1 MLKLCYACFMMYP
14 ILYSVDSN
22 DNVRVWSMEQ
32 NGNKYRT
39 HSGVEGSDK
48 IVISDWSG
56 ADPKNVGKSNATSG
70 ENQAKAEIDA
80 QYTKKLK
87 TGYHTEKK
95 NAAQGTSYVEPMLA
109 QTLHKLS
116 KQPNF
121 AKDQW
126 GMQCKFNGNRCV
138 ATKDGLFTRKG
149 EKYSSVPHIEN
160 ALKPFFKQYPNA
172 VLDGELFNNDLRQQL
187 NEISK
192 LIRKTKNVDASD
204 LAASEKLVKFYIY
217 DGYNFT
223 GKSDILDEAVPYSE
237 RKNWIDKVVI
247 PLSDYFVE
255 VDTKIVESND
265 HMNELFKTLL
275 SDQQEGGIL
284 RKMDSGYEHKRSKN
298 LVKVKSEDDSE
309 GIILDIT
316 DGDGNWKGAATNVT
330 LKWKNK
336 TFDGVFKGSY
346 ETRQLIL
353 KNKTNWVGKTVTFL
367 YMGLTGLGT
376 PQYARIDPSNCFKSD
391 R

>member
-1 MLKLCYACFMMYP
+1 
-14 ILYSVDSN
+14 
-22 DNVRVWSMEQ
+22 
-32 NGNKYRT
+32 
-39 HSGVEGSDK
+39 
-48 IVISDWSG
+48 
-56 ADPKNVGKSNATSG
+56 
-70 ENQAKAEIDA
+70 
-80 QYTKKLK
+80 LK
-87 TGYHTEKK
+87 TGYHK
-95 NAAQGTSYVEPMLA
+95 NVKDVDQGTSYVEPMLA
-109 QTLHKLS
+109 QPLHKLS

-121 AKDQW
+121 AKEQW

-160 ALKPFFKQYPNA
+160 ALKSFFEEYPTA

-217 DGYNFT
+217 DGYSFEGNT
-223 GKSDILDEAVPYSE
+223 ADILDEATPYSE

-247 PLSDYFVE
+247 PLSEYFVE
-255 VDTKIVESND
+255 VDTKIVKSDD
-265 HMNELFKTLL
+265 HMNELFQSLL
-275 SDQQEGGIL
+275 NDQQEGGIL

-298 LVKVKSEDDSE
+298 LVKIKSEDDSE
-309 GIILDIT
+309 GIVLDIT

-336 TFDGVFKGSY
+336 TFDAVFKGSY
-346 ETRQLIL
+346 ETRQVIL

-376 PQYARIDPSNCFKSD
+376 PNYARIDPSNCFKSD

>member
-1 MLKLCYACFMMYP
+1 MNKTFDLLFSKDTLGN
-14 ILYSVDSN
+14 I
-22 DNVRVWSMEQ
+22 RVWSMEQ
-32 NGNKYRT
+32 NGDKYRT
-39 HSGVEGSDK
+39 ISGQRDGEKVTSE
-48 IVISDWSG
+48 WSH
-56 ADPKNVGKSNATSG
+56 AEAKNVGRSNATTAI
-70 ENQAKAEIDA
+70 EQATAEIEA
-80 QYTKKLK
+80 KYKKQLK
-87 TGYHTEKK
+87 TGYHNNIKDVDVVT
-95 NAAQGTSYVEPMLA
+95 YVEPMLA

-116 KQPNF
+116 KQPDF
-121 AKDQW
+121 AKEQW

-160 ALKPFFKQYPNA
+160 ALKSFFLEYPDA

-192 LIRKTKNVDASD
+192 LIRKTKNIDASD

-217 DGYNFT
+217 DGYNFL
-223 GKSDILDEAVPYSE
+223 GKSDILDEEVPYSE

-247 PLSDYFVE
+247 PLSNYFVE
-255 VDTKIVESND
+255 VDTKIVKSND

-275 SDQQEGGIL
+275 ADQQEGGIL
-284 RKMDSGYEHKRSKN
+284 RKMDAPYEHKRSKN

-346 ETRQLIL
+346 ETRQVIL
-353 KNKTNWVGKTVTFL
+353 KNKTNWVGKNVTFL

-376 PQYARIDPSNCFKSD
+376 PNYARIDPSNCFKSD

>member
-1 MLKLCYACFMMYP
+1 
-14 ILYSVDSN
+14 
-22 DNVRVWSMEQ
+22 
-32 NGNKYRT
+32 
-39 HSGVEGSDK
+39 
-48 IVISDWSG
+48 
-56 ADPKNVGKSNATSG
+56 
-70 ENQAKAEIDA
+70 
-80 QYTKKLK
+80 
-87 TGYHTEKK
+87 
-95 NAAQGTSYVEPMLA
+95 
-109 QTLHKLS
+109 LS

-121 AKDQW
+121 AKEQW

-138 ATKDGLFTRKG
+138 ATKDGLYTRKG
-149 EKYSSVPHIEN
+149 EKYSSIPHIEN
-160 ALKPFFKQYPNA
+160 ALKNFFDAYPLA

-204 LAASEKLVKFYIY
+204 LAASEKLVKFHIY